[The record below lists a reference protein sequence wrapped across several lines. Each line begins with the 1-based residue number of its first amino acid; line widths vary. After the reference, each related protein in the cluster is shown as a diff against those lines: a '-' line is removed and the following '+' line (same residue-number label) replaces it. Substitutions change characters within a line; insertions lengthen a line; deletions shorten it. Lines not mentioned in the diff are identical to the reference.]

1 MNSFPVVDTVISLE
15 YTKYK
20 EATGRNEIMS
30 GQENQRQ
37 PFFYDITLRDG
48 NQSLK
53 KPWNTCEKEFV
64 FNHLI
69 ELGVQGVEVGFAAA
83 SEMDFEACSRLA
95 SIAPDNIV
103 VSALARCVESDILK
117 AAESIQAANKKR
129 IHTFI
134 AMSPFNMRYVLN
146 KSPEQVRKQAV
157 EAVKFAKQTIGQD
170 GEVEFSVEH
179 FGDCH
184 ENIDF
189 VIDTLKEVVNQGAK
203 IINLP
208 NTVERTRPKKFIDL
222 VEKVYNALPKD
233 IIISVHNHND
243 LGMATAVT
251 VESYFAGAV
260 QLECALN
267 GLGERAGNTNLYEVA
282 VALHNS
288 GVNVPLNLE
297 KIYELALTISDMS
310 GIKIYEKA
318 PLIGPEALAHR
329 SGIHQD
335 GAIKTKDMQKGAY
348 RPIHP
353 SLIGRKDDE
362 KLGFTSQSG
371 KTAIFEIITE
381 AGYPITLQEAQRIAP
396 YAKEIAEKI
405 GELTTKN
412 IIDIY
417 YKQVFNV
424 QGAFTLCNIERI
436 DSENINL
443 HFMYDDKEF
452 DIKVLGNGP
461 VDACIKAIQKAGF
474 NCELL
479 HYEQQALND
488 ELMGSAATAMSIMH
502 FKAPDGQ
509 TIISRGR
516 DKSTV
521 KANIKAIFNGLNII
535 ENISKSAKVFESSSL
550 K

>member
-1 MNSFPVVDTVISLE
+1 MNT
-15 YTKYK
+15 
-20 EATGRNEIMS
+20 
-30 GQENQRQ
+30 QERK

-53 KPWNTCEKEFV
+53 KPWNTCEKELI
-64 FNHLI
+64 FNHLT

-83 SEMDFEACSRLA
+83 SEMDYEACQRLA
-95 SIAPDNIV
+95 QIAPNNTVI
-103 VSALARCVESDILK
+103 SALARCVENDIRK
-117 AAESIQAANKKR
+117 AAEAIQAANKQR

-134 AMSPFNMRYVLN
+134 AMSPFNMQYVLC
-146 KSPEQVRKQAV
+146 KSPKEVRKQAI
-157 EAVKFAKQTIGQD
+157 EAVSFAKSLMKD
-170 GEVEFSVEH
+170 KGEVQFSVEH

-189 VIDTLKEVVNQGAK
+189 VIDTLQEIVKAGANV
-203 IINLP
+203 INLP
-208 NTVERTRPKKFIDL
+208 NTVERTRPKKFVDL

-233 IIISVHNHND
+233 VVISVHNHND
-243 LGMATAVT
+243 LGMATATT
-251 VESYFAGAV
+251 VESYFAGAI

-267 GLGERAGNTNLYEVA
+267 GLGERAGNTNMYEVA
-282 VALHNS
+282 VALYNS
-288 GVNVPLNLE
+288 GVNVPLDLS

-310 GIKIYEKA
+310 GVKIYEKA
-318 PLIGPEALAHR
+318 PLIGADALAHR

-381 AGYPITLQEAQRIAP
+381 AGYPITLREAQRIAP
-396 YAKEIAEKI
+396 YAKEIAEKV
-405 GELTTKN
+405 GELSTKN

-417 YKQVFNV
+417 YKQVFNIE
-424 QGAFTLCNIERI
+424 GAFKICNIEKI
-436 DSENINL
+436 KDGDINL
-443 HFMYDDKEF
+443 HFMYHEKEY
-452 DIKVLGNGP
+452 DITVSGNGP

-479 HYEQQALND
+479 HYEQNALNE
-488 ELMGSAATAMSIMH
+488 ELMGSGATAMSIMH

-509 TIISRGR
+509 TIVSRGR
-516 DKSTV
+516 DESTI

-535 ENISKSAKVFESSSL
+535 ENMKNK
-550 K
+550 

>member
-1 MNSFPVVDTVISLE
+1 M
-15 YTKYK
+15 K
-20 EATGRNEIMS
+20 ENK
-30 GQENQRQ
+30 RQ

-53 KPWNTCEKEFV
+53 KPWNTFEKEII
-64 FNHLI
+64 FNHLK
-69 ELGVQGVEVGFAAA
+69 ELGIQGVEVGFAAA
-83 SEMDFEACSRLA
+83 SEMDFEACSKL
-95 SIAPDNIV
+95 SEIAPDNIV
-103 VSALARCVESDILK
+103 ISALARCVQNDIKK
-117 AAESIQAANKKR
+117 AAESITGAARKR

-134 AMSPFNMRYVLN
+134 AMSPFNMEYVLN
-146 KSPEQVRKQAV
+146 KSPQEIRQQAI
-157 EAVKFAKQTIGQD
+157 EAVKYAKELMGNN
-170 GEVEFSVEH
+170 GEVQFSVEH

-189 VIDTLKEVVNQGAK
+189 VIDSLKDIVKAGAT

-208 NTVERTRPKKFIDL
+208 NTVERTRPKKFINL

-243 LGMATAVT
+243 LGMATATT

-288 GVNVPLNLE
+288 GVDVPLNLS

-310 GIKIYEKA
+310 NVQIYEKA
-318 PLIGPEALAHR
+318 PLIGPDALAHR

-371 KTAIFEIITE
+371 KTAIFEIISE
-381 AGYPITLQEAQRIAP
+381 AGYPITLGEAQRIAP
-396 YAKEIAEKI
+396 IAKESAEKI
-405 GELTTKN
+405 GELSTRN

-417 YKQVFNV
+417 YNNV
-424 QGAFTLCNIERI
+424 LNVKGSFKYIKM
-436 DSENINL
+436 DKSENDNIRL
-443 HFMYDDKEF
+443 QFKYKEQTF
-452 DIKVLGNGP
+452 DLEAAGNGP
-461 VDACIKAIQKAGF
+461 IDACIKAIEKAGF
-474 NCELL
+474 KIEFLN
-479 HYEQQALND
+479 YEQKALN
-488 ELMGSAATAMSIMH
+488 MGSDAIGMTIMY
-502 FKAPDGQ
+502 FKDKDGQ
-509 TIISRGR
+509 TFISRGC
-516 DKSTV
+516 DENTFT
-521 KANIKAIFNGLNII
+521 ANIKAIFNGLNILEELNSVNKI
-535 ENISKSAKVFESSSL
+535 NS
-550 K
+550 

>member
-1 MNSFPVVDTVISLE
+1 M
-15 YTKYK
+15 
-20 EATGRNEIMS
+20 
-30 GQENQRQ
+30 RQ

-53 KPWNTCEKEFV
+53 KPWNTYEKEII
-64 FNHLI
+64 FNHLV
-69 ELGVQGVEVGFAAA
+69 ELGVQGVEAGFAAA
-83 SEMDFEACSRLA
+83 SEMDFEACSKLA
-95 SIAPDNIV
+95 QIAPDNIV
-103 VSALARCVESDILK
+103 ISALARCVENDIKK
-117 AAESIQAANKKR
+117 AAESIQAASKKR

-134 AMSPFNMRYVLN
+134 AMSPFNMEYVLN
-146 KSPEQVRKQAV
+146 KSPQEVRKQAI
-157 EAVKFAKQTIGQD
+157 EAVTFARNIMGKN
-170 GEVEFSVEH
+170 GEVQFSVEH

-189 VIDTLKEVVNQGAK
+189 VIDTLQEVVKAGAN

-208 NTVERTRPKKFIDL
+208 NTVERTRPKKFVDL

-243 LGMATAVT
+243 LGMATATT
-251 VESYFAGAV
+251 VESYFAGAI

-267 GLGERAGNTNLYEVA
+267 GLGERAGNTNMYEVA
-282 VALHNS
+282 IALHNS
-288 GVNVPLNLE
+288 GVKVPLNLS
-297 KIYELALTISDMS
+297 KIYELALVISDMS
-310 GIKIYEKA
+310 NVNIYEKA

-335 GAIKTKDMQKGAY
+335 GAIKTKDMEKGAY

-381 AGYPITLQEAQRIAP
+381 AGYPITLSEAQRIAP
-396 YAKEIAEKI
+396 FAKEEAEKI
-405 GELTTKN
+405 GELSTRN

-417 YKQVFNV
+417 YNNV
-424 QGAFTLCNIERI
+424 LNVKGAFKLCNLEKFH
-436 DSENINL
+436 DGNIQL
-443 HFMYDDKEF
+443 KFMYKDKEF
-452 DIKVLGNGP
+452 NIEVSGNGP

-474 NCELL
+474 NCEFLN
-479 HYEQQALND
+479 YEQKALN
-488 ELMGSAATAMSIMH
+488 MGSDASAMTIML
-502 FKAPDGQ
+502 FKAPNGQ
-509 TIISRGR
+509 TVISRGC
-516 DKSTV
+516 DESTI

-535 ENISKSAKVFESSSL
+535 ENLKS
-550 K
+550 